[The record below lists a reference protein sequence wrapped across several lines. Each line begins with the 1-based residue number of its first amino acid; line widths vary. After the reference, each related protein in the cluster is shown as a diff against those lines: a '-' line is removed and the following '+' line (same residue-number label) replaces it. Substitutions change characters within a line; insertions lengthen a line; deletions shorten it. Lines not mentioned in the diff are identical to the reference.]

1 MSIIT
6 EILKQNQGISII
18 YMYQNRPKRFRRRSN
33 GRNNQQR
40 DHAVTH
46 ARLRSNSFSN
56 SQTRNHFRT
65 PQSVEKLFEKYNSL
79 AKEALSSG
87 DKTLS
92 ENYFQHADHFMRI
105 IEDKNR
111 NQIQNKAQINNKTVE
126 EDKSLS
132 TKNNTNQELNIKEK
146 KE

>member
-1 MSIIT
+1 
-6 EILKQNQGISII
+6 
-18 YMYQNRPKRFRRRSN
+18 MYQHRPRRFRRRSN
-33 GRNNQQR
+33 GRSRHLGGSENP
-40 DHAVTH
+40 T
-46 ARLRSNSFSN
+46 RLRFNSFSN
-56 SQTRNHFRT
+56 SHTKSHFNST
-65 PQSVEKLFEKYNSL
+65 QSAEKLFEKYNVL

-92 ENYFQHADHFMRI
+92 ENYLQHADHFMRI